1 MPIPDLLKPS
11 DYEFY
16 RKLPMPEGGWPD
28 RETTKALR
36 KSDDIAHDNIKQ
48 LVRENDRLRAA
59 LIDLHRKQRR
69 WIKILLTCF
78 VTLAG
83 AVASLFAWLIPFAV
97 KGMAK

>member
-11 DYEFY
+11 AFY
-16 RKLPMPEGGWPD
+16 RELPMPSDGWPD
-28 RETTKALR
+28 RETPRALR
-36 KSDDIAHDNIKQ
+36 KSLDKAHDNLK
-48 LVRENDRLRAA
+48 LMLKENHTLRGA